1 MGSMRT
7 PSREHVRGVAPLH
20 PRPLFGSNRFPFTFE
35 HGLARVIS
43 AQTVDK
49 CQHPS
54 RPVLHLT
61 VSSAPHPQ
69 TSDLCVPH
77 ASFDMGG
84 ALHVR
89 PVGGLKVSPQCFT
102 PTTPR
107 KALRLALSASQG
119 YVGRHG
125 RPVGSVPIWAPCPV
139 RHLCAQVVLGMARRQ
154 GRGNSLFNLSCSTC
168 AREHECF
175 KHVTRAR
182 KKPTHIIQ
190 NTVMC
195 VNTENDYSNVCFQN
209 TYVWCTTV
217 MCSTVMCGMYCYV
230 W

>member
-1 MGSMRT
+1 MRA
-7 PSREHVRGVAPLH
+7 PSREHVRWALEGHVRGVAPLH
-20 PRPLFGSNRFPFTFE
+20 PRPLFGSNRFPFALE

-43 AQTVDK
+43 AQTVDT

-61 VSSAPHPQ
+61 VSSTPHPQ

-77 ASFDMGG
+77 ASFDKGG

-89 PVGGLKVSPQCFT
+89 PIDGLKVSHQCFA
-102 PTTPR
+102 PTAPR

-125 RPVGSVPIWAPCPV
+125 RPMGQVPTWAPCPV
-139 RHLCAQVVLGMARRQ
+139 PRLCAQVGLGAARRQ
-154 GRGNSLFNLSCSTC
+154 GQDNSLFNLSRSTL

-175 KHVTRAR
+175 KHVTHP
-182 KKPTHIIQ
+182 KNFHPHIYPLYTNVYNIQ
-190 NTVMC
+190 SV
-195 VNTENDYSNVCFQN
+195 YSNV
-209 TYVWCTTV
+209 Y
-217 MCSTVMCGMYCYV
+217 
-230 W
+230 